1 MVEALMLVLLGMLVM
16 TLISLALAPVLWA
29 RAARVT
35 TEKIQQDVH
44 SAAFDEASQTVS
56 RKYEGELAERES
68 ALRSEIEQLEASRDK
83 ISAEASGRVNTLEE
97 TRNSL
102 EQQIAV
108 LEQEITRRD
117 DLLEE
122 ANTRYQALA
131 DRIAGLGS
139 RADALGREAADLGSR
154 AGTLSSEIADLGQ
167 SHHDIAQSL
176 HPETAPAVAAT
187 TAEPAPVEAPAT
199 PEPIS
204 VTVEQPA
211 EDTAAAADDAPE
223 TNGAA
228 EMDAE
233 DAADETPHEPVPAQ
247 EPSLSDR
254 IRALRDGASA

>member
-1 MVEALMLVLLGMLVM
+1 MSVSACITSVSGPVLL
-16 TLISLALAPVLWA
+16 A
-29 RAARVT
+29 
-35 TEKIQQDVH
+35 
-44 SAAFDEASQTVS
+44 
-56 RKYEGELAERES
+56 AERAFLREAQPWGVILMGRS
-68 ALRSEIEQLEASRDK
+68 CVDKAQVRALTAEIK
-83 ISAEASGRVNTLEE
+83 
-97 TRNSL
+97 
-102 EQQIAV
+102 
-108 LEQEITRRD
+108 
-117 DLLEE
+117 
-122 ANTRYQALA
+122 
-131 DRIAGLGS
+131 
-139 RADALGREAADLGSR
+139 DALGREAADLGSR

-204 VTVEQPA
+204 VTVEQPE
-211 EDTAAAADDAPE
+211 EDTAAADDAPE

-228 EMDAE
+228 AMTAE